1 MKKTVA
7 FVFVLVFSAVMLFA
21 QIMTANDFF
30 QSINEYYGT
39 IKDFEANV
47 TITDSKSVSTAKVS
61 FKRPNLLRFD
71 YSVPDTQV
79 ICYNGETLTIYVPR
93 TRAIM
98 TQTVSSSG
106 RSSGAGIATPEGL
119 SLMRRYY
126 SISYE
131 TGQNA
136 EPLDEGSSEMVVK
149 LILAP
154 KTSSE
159 GYRRIRMSVNPETK
173 LIRRVEGYAKNGETF
188 VFDFKNYALNKGIP
202 DTRFIYDQPSSA
214 NSYDN
219 FLYAEE

>member
-1 MKKTVA
+1 MKKIISLFCL
-7 FVFVLVFSAVMLFA
+7 FVMTTALVSA
-21 QIMTANDFF
+21 QIMTAGDFF
-30 QSINEYYGT
+30 QTINEFYGT

-47 TITDSKSVSTAKVS
+47 TIKDSKSTSAAKVS

-71 YSVPDTQV
+71 FSNPDTQV
-79 ICYNGETLTIYVPR
+79 ICFNAETLTIYVPR

-98 TQTVSSSG
+98 TQTVSSGG

-136 EPLDEGSSEMVVK
+136 EPLEEGSSEMVVK
-149 LILAP
+149 LILVP

-159 GYRRIRMSVNPETK
+159 GYRRIRLSVNPETK
-173 LIRRVEGYAKNGETF
+173 LIRRVEGYAKSGETF
-188 VFDFKNYALNKGIP
+188 IFDFKNYSLNKGIP
-202 DTRFIYDQPSSA
+202 DTRFIYDPPSSA
-214 NSYDN
+214 NNYDN
-219 FLYAEE
+219 FLYAE

>member
-1 MKKTVA
+1 MKKIIS
-7 FVFVLVFSAVMLFA
+7 FGCIFVLTAVFLSA
-21 QIMTANDFF
+21 QIMTAGDFF
-30 QSINEYYGT
+30 QSINEFYGT

-47 TITDSKSVSTAKVS
+47 TITDSKSVSSAKVS

-71 YSVPDTQV
+71 FSNPDTQV
-79 ICYNGETLTIYVPR
+79 ICFNAETLTIYVPR

-98 TQTVSSSG
+98 TQTVSGSG

-136 EPLDEGSSEMVVK
+136 EPLEEGSSEKVVK
-149 LILAP
+149 LILVP

-159 GYRRIRMSVNPETK
+159 GYRRIRLSINPETK
-173 LIRRVEGYAKNGETF
+173 LIRRVEGYAKSGETF
-188 VFDFKNYALNKGIP
+188 IFDFKNYVLNKGIP
-202 DTRFIYDQPSSA
+202 DTRFIYDPPSSA
-214 NSYDN
+214 NNYDN
-219 FLYAEE
+219 FLYAE